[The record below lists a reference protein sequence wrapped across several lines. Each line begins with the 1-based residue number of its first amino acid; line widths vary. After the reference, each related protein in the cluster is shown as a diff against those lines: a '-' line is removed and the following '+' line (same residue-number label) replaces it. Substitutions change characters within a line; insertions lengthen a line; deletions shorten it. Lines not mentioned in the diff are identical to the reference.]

1 MEWLN
6 SILNGENGSAFQLVM
21 ITLALVVI
29 LVLLVWLFKRIA
41 GTPARRASRNRVP
54 RLSITDVTAVDDK
67 RFLVL
72 ARRDNVEHLL
82 LIGGSNDLV
91 VETDIV
97 RAQQGQQRGP
107 QQGAPAS
114 REMAETPAPVAAKDE
129 AVAASVVGAAAL
141 ATTVQ
146 ASAETQSP
154 AEETTP
160 AVETSVETVSA
171 PETGT
176 EPAIVPD
183 TAEEVEISAPADDFG
198 VLHETL
204 ETEAT
209 AAKGVEDELANA
221 LDASLPADLDAEI
234 SQQLDVAL
242 TSGELDIPTETETP
256 PADPKEEGS
265 NEDDMQKLLRELAA
279 ETR

>member
-6 SILNGENGSAFQLVM
+6 SLLNGENGSAFQLVM

-67 RFLVL
+67 RFLIL

-97 RAQQGQQRGP
+97 RTQLGQQRA
-107 QQGAPAS
+107 QQPGTPAA
-114 REMAETPAPVAAKDE
+114 RDVAETAVPVAAG
-129 AVAASVVGAAAL
+129 VVGAAAAGAAL
-141 ATTVQ
+141 TATTEE
-146 ASAETQSP
+146 SAATESP
-154 AEETTP
+154 AEETTQVRETI
-160 AVETSVETVSA
+160 VETASS
-171 PETGT
+171 PEADIQ
-176 EPAIVPD
+176 PATALD
-183 TAEEVEISAPADDFG
+183 TAEVTEVASPADDLE
-198 VLHETL
+198 VLQEAL

-209 AAKGVEDELANA
+209 AAKNVEDELTDA

-242 TSGELDIPTETETP
+242 TSGELDIATEIET
-256 PADPKEEGS
+256 ASTDSKGNGAE
-265 NEDDMQKLLRELAA
+265 EDDMQKLLRELAA